1 MDRGRKQDSG
11 TRRPR
16 VLVLA
21 VVATAALVTAVA
33 TAFGSSNGAYHETLL
48 VSDRASS
55 GAPITDPTLQNP
67 WGIAFGPATP
77 LWVAKNDT
85 NLTTLYS
92 GANGVNPITKL
103 FDVGLIAGPT
113 GIVFNPTGDFIVP
126 GTNQPARFIFD
137 SLSGQISAWTNLN
150 PLPATDT
157 VAVPRRDDAAFTGLA
172 IAPNAPG
179 GSKLYAA
186 DNGNGLVRVYNGRF
200 KQIMTFTDHDLPGL
214 APYGIQVIGEKV
226 YVTFEP
232 TSEDETLKGAV
243 DVFSRDGK
251 LLKRLIR
258 GGPLNGPWGVAL
270 APANW
275 GAFSGDLL
283 VGNEDGG
290 QINAFDPAS
299 GQFQG
304 TVSGENGEPI
314 AHDGL
319 WGIAFGNGVIG
330 TPETLIIVAGV
341 DEYVHGIIEGITPA
355 H

>member
-1 MDRGRKQDSG
+1 MDRGRTQETG
-11 TRRPR
+11 ARRFR

-21 VVATAALVTAVA
+21 LVAIAAFVAAVA
-33 TAFGSSNGAYHETLL
+33 TAFGSSGAYHETLL

-67 WGIAFGPATP
+67 WGIAFGPTTP
-77 LWVAKNDT
+77 LWVVKNDT
-85 NLTTLYS
+85 NLTTLYR
-92 GANGVNPITKL
+92 GANGVDPITKL

-126 GTNQPARFIFD
+126 GTDQPARFIFD
-137 SLSGQISAWTNLN
+137 SLSGEISAWTNLN

-157 VAVPRRDDAAFTGLA
+157 VAVPRRDNASFTGLA

-186 DNGNGLVRVYNGRF
+186 DNANGVVRVYNGKF
-200 KQIMTFTDHDLPGL
+200 KQIMTFTDRDLPGL
-214 APYGIQVIGEKV
+214 TPYGIQVIGERV

-232 TSEDETLKGAV
+232 RSNDEKLKGAV

-258 GGPLNGPWGVAL
+258 GGPLDGPWGVAL
-270 APANW
+270 APADW

-299 GQFQG
+299 GQFEG
-304 TVSGENGEPI
+304 TVSDENGKAI

-341 DEYVHGIIEGITPA
+341 DEYEHGIIEGITPA
-355 H
+355 Q